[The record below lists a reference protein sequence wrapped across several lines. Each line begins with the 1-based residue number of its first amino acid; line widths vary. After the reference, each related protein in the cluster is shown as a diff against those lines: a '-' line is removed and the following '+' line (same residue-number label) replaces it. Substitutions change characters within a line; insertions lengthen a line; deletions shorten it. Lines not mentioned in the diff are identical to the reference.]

1 MNVQSIGECAGIVW
15 RLLHGDNRRGE
26 YKELKE
32 ASGLRDRE
40 LNAAIGWLAR
50 EGKIQAIGWLAREGK
65 IQFSENEE
73 NHKGC
78 LYLELSYYI
87 G

>member
-1 MNVQSIGECAGIVW
+1 MNVQTIGECAGIVW
-15 RLLHGDNRRGE
+15 RLLHGDNRRWE

-50 EGKIQAIGWLAREGK
+50 E
-65 IQFSENEE
+65 
-73 NHKGC
+73 
-78 LYLELSYYI
+78 
-87 G
+87 